1 MKQRHPNPSVTSAPP
16 PHRDPIRPPD
26 LPQVVSG
33 EKTEDSNPPLAE
45 RAHNEIEADLR
56 HRMISEAAYHL
67 YEKRAYA
74 EGYAVDDWLEAEA
87 ALDLLPQRKTSTIPV
102 AGHGGASRPRK

>member
-56 HRMISEAAYHL
+56 HRTISEAAYDL
-67 YEKRAYA
+67 YEKRGYA
-74 EGYAVDDWLEAEA
+74 EGYAMDDWLEAEA
-87 ALDLLPQRKTSTIPV
+87 AIDLSRHQKTSTIPV
-102 AGHGGASRPRK
+102 ASHGRPSQARE